1 MMAATGAVAA
11 AVKRMLQEEE
21 EMNKYELLNGDWE
34 FKILRA
40 NFRAFRKPE
49 VLKRVLKEE
58 AVSGWRMLE
67 KFDDSR
73 IRFIRNVPMRER
85 DTSLPS
91 GVDPYRTHYGMSESK
106 FGLLIVLWTLLGSAS
121 LFGIILLI
129 IFLTL

>member
-1 MMAATGAVAA
+1 MMVATGAAAA

-40 NFRAFRKPE
+40 NVRTFHKPE
-49 VLKRVLKEE
+49 VLKKVLEEE
-58 AVSGWRMLE
+58 AVSGWSMLE
-67 KFDDSR
+67 KFDDRR
-73 IRFIRNVPMRER
+73 IRLIRNVSMRER

-106 FGLLIVLWTLLGSAS
+106 FGLLIVLCSLLGVAS
-121 LFGIILLI
+121 LFGIIFLLV
-129 IFLTL
+129 FLTL